1 MISRMIRRI
10 LSAAIFL
17 MLIVSFANAFS
28 IDMAETQKN
37 VDAYNKNIDKAPAIL
52 KGIMGNEKI
61 NLDVAKNDGSVFL
74 VGLDMQEGRIN
85 KTVVGGW
92 SDPSITITA
101 TENAINDTRRSKDP
115 ITTFQNERNKGQ
127 ITFEAKG
134 LLTKVKLEAVLSST
148 SVLQFGYSL
157 FFG

>member
-17 MLIVSFANAFS
+17 MLLVSFANAFS

-92 SDPSITITA
+92 SDPSITITV
-101 TENAINDTRRSKDP
+101 TEKAINDTRLSKDP

-134 LLTKVKLEAVLSST
+134 LLTKVNLEAVLSST

>member
-37 VDAYNKNIDKAPAIL
+37 VDIYNKNIDKAPGIL

-61 NLDVAKNDGSVFL
+61 NLDIPKNDGSVFL
-74 VGLDMQEGRIN
+74 VGLEMKEGRIN

-92 SDPSITITA
+92 NDPSITITA
-101 TENAINDTRRSKDP
+101 TEKAINDTRQSKDP
-115 ITTFQNERNKGQ
+115 ITTFQNERDKGQ

-134 LLTKVKLEAVLSST
+134 MLTKFKLEAVLSST
-148 SVLQFGYSL
+148 SVLQFGSSL

>member
-1 MISRMIRRI
+1 MRRRI
-10 LSAAIFL
+10 ISAAIFL
-17 MLIVSFANAFS
+17 IISISFANAFS

-37 VDAYNKNIDKAPAIL
+37 VDIYNKNIDKAPGIL
-52 KGIMGNEKI
+52 LGIMGNEKI
-61 NLDVAKNDGSVFL
+61 NLDIAKDDGSVFL
-74 VGLDMQEGRIN
+74 VGLDMKEGRIN

-92 SDPSITITA
+92 NDPSIIITA

-115 ITTFQNERNKGQ
+115 IATFQNERDKGQ
-127 ITFEAKG
+127 ITFEASG
-134 LLTKVKLEAVLSST
+134 WTKIKLDAVLSST

>member
-37 VDAYNKNIDKAPAIL
+37 VDIYNKNIDKAPGIL

-61 NLDVAKNDGSVFL
+61 NLDIPKNDGSVFL
-74 VGLDMQEGRIN
+74 VGLEMKEGRIN

-92 SDPSITITA
+92 NDPSITITA
-101 TENAINDTRRSKDP
+101 TENAINDTRRSKNP
-115 ITTFQNERNKGQ
+115 ITTFQNERDKGQ
-127 ITFEAKG
+127 ITFDANG
-134 LLTKVKLEAVLSST
+134 WTKIKLDAVLSST

>member
-1 MISRMIRRI
+1 MRRRI

-17 MLIVSFANAFS
+17 MLLISFANAFS
-28 IDMAETQKN
+28 IDMAETQRN
-37 VDAYNKNIDKAPAIL
+37 VDIYNKNIDKAPAIL
-52 KGIMGNEKI
+52 KGVMGNEKI
-61 NLDVAKNDGSVFL
+61 NLDVAKDDGSVFL

-92 SDPSITITA
+92 NDPSITITT
-101 TENAINDTRRSKDP
+101 TEKAINDARRSKDP
-115 ITTFQNERNKGQ
+115 IATFQNERDKGQ

-134 LLTKVKLEAVLSST
+134 LLTKVKLDAVLSST
-148 SVLQFGYSL
+148 GVLQFGYRL

>member
-1 MISRMIRRI
+1 
-10 LSAAIFL
+10 L
-17 MLIVSFANAFS
+17 
-28 IDMAETQKN
+28 
-37 VDAYNKNIDKAPAIL
+37 
-52 KGIMGNEKI
+52 
-61 NLDVAKNDGSVFL
+61 L
-74 VGLDMQEGRIN
+74 V
-85 KTVVGGW
+85 TVVGGW

>member
-1 MISRMIRRI
+1 MISRTIRRI

-101 TENAINDTRRSKDP
+101 TENAINDTRQSKDP

-134 LLTKVKLEAVLSST
+134 LLTKVKLETVLSST

>member
-37 VDAYNKNIDKAPAIL
+37 VDAYNKNIDKAPGIL

-61 NLDVAKNDGSVFL
+61 NLDIAKNDGSVFL

-85 KTVVGGW
+85 RTIVGGW

-101 TENAINDTRRSKDP
+101 TEKAINDTRQSKDP
-115 ITTFQNERNKGQ
+115 ITTFQNERDKGQ

-134 LLTKVKLEAVLSST
+134 MLTKFKLEAVLSST
-148 SVLQFGYSL
+148 SVLQFGSSL

>member
-1 MISRMIRRI
+1 MRRRI

-17 MLIVSFANAFS
+17 IISISFANAFS

-37 VDAYNKNIDKAPAIL
+37 VDTYNKNIDKAPGIL

-61 NLDVAKNDGSVFL
+61 NLDIAKNDGSVFL
-74 VGLDMQEGRIN
+74 AGLDMQEGRIN
-85 KTVVGGW
+85 RTIVGGW

-101 TENAINDTRRSKDP
+101 TEKAINDTRQSKDP
-115 ITTFQNERNKGQ
+115 ITTFQNERDKGQ
-127 ITFEAKG
+127 ITFDANG
-134 LLTKVKLEAVLSST
+134 WTKVKLEAVLSST
-148 SVLQFGYSL
+148 SVLQFGSSL